1 MQLSSV
7 VLPAPFGPMMPR
19 TSPSSTP
26 KLTPARAFTPP
37 KRLLTS
43 LTASKVMPAPTLTL
57 PRKRGREVSHLILPC
72 ERGRGRTKAGKE
84 LPRRPHAGP
93 PQWPA
98 EIPQR
103 QPAPTAEEVD
113 HAARDED
120 DAGGQ

>member
-1 MQLSSV
+1 MQLRSV

-19 TSPSSTP
+19 MSPSSTP
-26 KLTPARAFTPP
+26 KLTPASALTPP

-43 LTASKVMPAPTLTL
+43 LTASKVTPAPTLSPHPAL
-57 PRKRGREVSHLILPC
+57 PRKRGRE
-72 ERGRGRTKAGKE
+72 RTKLGKE
-84 LPRRPHAGP
+84 LPRRSHARL
-93 PQWPA
+93 PQCLA